1 MSAPPDAGRRQ
12 RSSPAM
18 GGVARGSSANLLG
31 AVVMAACTFA
41 LTIVVTRGLSQQAA
55 GIFFSATS
63 LFVLATTVGQLGTN
77 TGLVYFI
84 SRVRALGRPSA
95 VADYYRTAMRPVL
108 VTAVVM
114 AVAMYVFARPL
125 ATVVTPG
132 HVEETASYL
141 RVLAFFVPLAGS
153 TNVTLA
159 ATRGLG
165 TMRPNVIVEQLV
177 RPVLQLLLVVL
188 AVIILPSSGALAWAW
203 ASPYLPAAILAALWW
218 RRLSRRVIR
227 RSEESPSAG
236 GDDEPNSIAGQGPAG
251 QKNLRHSREFWR
263 FTAPRAL
270 ASVGQMAMQRLDI
283 IIVAAIAG
291 PAEAAVY
298 TAATRFLVVGQMGNR
313 AISLAVQPRLGAALA
328 QSRIADANH
337 YYRTSTAWL
346 IAVAWPLY
354 LVFIVFGSLLLT
366 IFGTDYDTGV
376 SVLLLLSLSMLLAT
390 GCGMV
395 DMVLNMAGRTSW
407 NLYNVLLSVGV
418 QLTLCL
424 VLIPRMGILGAA
436 IAWAAAIALSNL
448 VPLAQIGLTMGL
460 HPFGRAPLIAASL
473 SLVCFAGVGLAGR
486 LVLGTTLT
494 GLVVSL
500 AVGVSLYLPALWVFR
515 QPLEL
520 GALRDLRAGKR
531 RRAAAG
537 QGESSDG

>member
-1 MSAPPDAGRRQ
+1 
-12 RSSPAM
+12 M

-108 VTAVVM
+108 ATAVVM
-114 AVAMYVFARPL
+114 AVAMYAFAYPL
-125 ATVVTPG
+125 AAVVTPG

-141 RVLAFFVPLAGS
+141 RILAFFVPLAGS
-153 TNVTLA
+153 ANVTLA

-165 TMRPNVIVEQLV
+165 TMRPNVVVEQLV
-177 RPVLQLLLVVL
+177 RPVLQLLLVVT

-203 ASPYLPAAILAALWW
+203 ASPYLSAAILAAIWW
-218 RRLSRRVIR
+218 RRLLRRMIR
-227 RSEESPSAG
+227 RSDGASTAG
-236 GDDEPNSIAGQGPAG
+236 LTKASDEPNGAAGQGPAVPEE
-251 QKNLRHSREFWR
+251 LSLSREFWR

-283 IIVAAIAG
+283 ILVAAIAG

-328 QSRIADANH
+328 QSRLADANH

-346 IAVAWPLY
+346 ITIAWPLY

-366 IFGTDYDTGV
+366 IFGTDYSTGV

-418 QLTLCL
+418 QLTLCV

-436 IAWAAAIALSNL
+436 IAWAVAIALSNL

-460 HPFGRAPLIAASL
+460 HPFGRAPLIAAAL

-500 AVGVSLYLPALWVFR
+500 AVGVSLYLPALWFFR
-515 QPLEL
+515 RPLEL

-531 RRAAAG
+531 RRASVG
-537 QGESSDG
+537 